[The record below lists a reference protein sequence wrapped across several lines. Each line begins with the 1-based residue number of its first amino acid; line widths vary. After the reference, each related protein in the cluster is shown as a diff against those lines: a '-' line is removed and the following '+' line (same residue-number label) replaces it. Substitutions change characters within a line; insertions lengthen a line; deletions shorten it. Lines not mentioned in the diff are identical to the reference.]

1 MLRPRLADLI
11 VESSVRYGDRPALR
25 DADLVVSHAGLAS
38 AVDGAAHSLAALGLG
53 PRDRALVVGENAIE
67 TLVLTLAIGRLGA
80 WPVLATAR
88 LADGEIDAIAAHCD
102 PRLALYVPRNSAT
115 AADHAARRLARMTDL
130 APLGAIGIERF
141 AGERA
146 PDPSPVDVAVML
158 YTSGTTGA
166 PKAAMLTHENVL
178 FLARAQA
185 VARRYRSDDRVYLA
199 LPLAFAGALASITMT
214 TLSAGG
220 CLYVYPRFEPAALA
234 RALRD
239 DGLTVLPGVPA
250 LYVKLADW
258 AREHPGEFAAPHV
271 RLATCASSPLAPALK
286 ERVEALLRL
295 PLQNGY
301 GLTETT
307 AVVCQSAIDEPR
319 GDTAAGRP
327 LPGVRVRIVDDAAA
341 DVACG
346 EVGEIVVHGP
356 NVFAGYFRNATA
368 TREAFT
374 SDGWFR
380 TGDLGRLDEA
390 GVLHLAGRIKDVI
403 KHSGYTVH
411 ASDVEAALH
420 AHPAVALCAVVGRAH
435 DADERIV
442 AFVQLRE
449 RVDAGALASF
459 LAARL
464 AAHKRPAIYRFVDA
478 LPMTASGKVDRALLR
493 RLAQT

>member
-1 MLRPRLADLI
+1 
-11 VESSVRYGDRPALR
+11 
-25 DADLVVSHAGLAS
+25 
-38 AVDGAAHSLAALGLG
+38 
-53 PRDRALVVGENAIE
+53 
-67 TLVLTLAIGRLGA
+67 
-80 WPVLATAR
+80 
-88 LADGEIDAIAAHCD
+88 
-102 PRLALYVPRNSAT
+102 
-115 AADHAARRLARMTDL
+115 
-130 APLGAIGIERF
+130 
-141 AGERA
+141 
-146 PDPSPVDVAVML
+146 
-158 YTSGTTGA
+158 
-166 PKAAMLTHENVL
+166 
-178 FLARAQA
+178 
-185 VARRYRSDDRVYLA
+185 
-199 LPLAFAGALASITMT
+199 
-214 TLSAGG
+214 
-220 CLYVYPRFEPAALA
+220 
-234 RALRD
+234 
-239 DGLTVLPGVPA
+239 VLPGVPA

>member
-1 MLRPRLADLI
+1 MLRPRLTDLI
-11 VESSVRYGDRPALR
+11 AESAARYGDRPALR
-25 DADLVVSHAGLAS
+25 EADRVVSHAGLAS
-38 AVDGAAHSLAALGLG
+38 TVDGAAQSLAALGLR

-67 TLVLTLAIGRLGA
+67 TLVLALAIGRLGA

-88 LADGEIDAIAAHCD
+88 LATGEIDAIAAHCD
-102 PRLALYVPRNSAT
+102 PRLALYVPRNSAA
-115 AADHAARRLARMTDL
+115 AADHATRRLARMTDL
-130 APLGAIGIERF
+130 APLGAIGVERF
-141 AGERA
+141 AGERV

-166 PKAAMLTHENVL
+166 PKAAMLTHENLL
-178 FLARAQA
+178 FLARAQS

-199 LPLAFAGALASITMT
+199 LPLAFAGALASITLT
-214 TLSAGG
+214 TLCAGG
-220 CLYVYPRFEPAALA
+220 CLYVYPRFEPAELA

-258 AREHPGEFAAPHV
+258 ARDHPREFAAPHV
-271 RLATCASSPLAPALK
+271 RLATCASSPMSPALK

-319 GDTAAGRP
+319 SDTAAGRP
-327 LPGVRVRIVDDAAA
+327 LPGVRVRIVDDAGAE
-341 DVACG
+341 VACG
-346 EVGEIVVHGP
+346 DVGEIVVRGP
-356 NVFAGYFRNATA
+356 NVFAGYFRNSTA
-368 TREAFT
+368 TRAAFT
-374 SDGWFR
+374 DDGWFR
-380 TGDLGRLDEA
+380 TGDLGRFDED

-403 KHSGYTVH
+403 KRSGYTVH
-411 ASDVEAALH
+411 ATDVEVALH
-420 AHPAVALCAVVGRAH
+420 AHPAVAQCAVVGRAH
-435 DADERIV
+435 GADEQIV

-449 RVDAGALASF
+449 RVDAGALAAF

-464 AAHKRPAIYRFVDA
+464 AAHKRPASYRFVDA
-478 LPMTASGKVDRALLR
+478 LPMTASGKVDRAALR
-493 RLAQT
+493 RLA